1 MSPVLGQ
8 RACSPHHGGRPR
20 ILVYSNSSGE
30 GRFTIQFAS
39 TILVIFAAIA
49 CASPISSFIAAQ
61 GWMMPILGTR
71 ARVPRIMVDDLFM
84 RIVVI

>member
-1 MSPVLGQ
+1 M
-8 RACSPHHGGRPR
+8 
-20 ILVYSNSSGE
+20 
-30 GRFTIQFAS
+30 QFAS
-39 TILVIFAAIA
+39 MILVIFAAIT

-84 RIVVI
+84 QIVVI